1 MLTFKT
7 KFF

>member
-7 KFF
+7 PV

>member
-7 KFF
+7 IS